1 MSRAEL
7 SKVHTKIF
15 EAAAEIHSILGPGL
29 PSQVYRSSLLHE
41 FRIKGLMFKKDICFP
56 VIYKDH
62 KAGEL
67 VVEFLVENNII
78 IDCIQH
84 QDITSLHVASM
95 QSKLKLTG
103 MRMGIIITFNTL
115 NIIDGYRKVLI
126 NQ

>member
-15 EAAAEIHSILGPGL
+15 EAAAEVHSILGPGL
-29 PSQVYRSSLLHE
+29 PSPVYRSSLLHE
-41 FRIKGLMFKKDICFP
+41 FRIKGLMFKKDVCFP

-62 KAGEL
+62 KAGEI
-67 VVEFLVENNII
+67 VIEFLVENNII
-78 IDCIQH
+78 IDCMQH
-84 QDITSLHVASM
+84 TEITQLHIASM